1 MHILYDITEIEK
13 VQKRATKLIISFEKF
28 PYKEHLRRLN
38 LPTLKY
44 RRVRGDMI
52 EVFKIINNIYDA
64 SSVLTLPLD
73 TSSVTR
79 GNS

>member
-13 VQKRATKLIISFEKF
+13 VQKRATKLIISFKKF
-28 PYKEHLRRLN
+28 PYKERLRRLN

-44 RRVRGDMI
+44 RSMI

-64 SSVLTLPLD
+64 SSSVPILPLD
-73 TSSVTR
+73 TSSN
-79 GNS
+79 GNYTYW

>member
-1 MHILYDITEIEK
+1 MTIT
-13 VQKRATKLIISFEKF
+13 
-28 PYKEHLRRLN
+28 
-38 LPTLKY
+38 KY

-64 SSVLTLPLD
+64 SSVPILPLD

-79 GNS
+79 GIYIGLILSSYQIFVFILILANMLLYPG